1 MDRGRLTGIRN
12 WAGDFQ
18 ICSRQKNA
26 CRTLIFPG
34 GAHSPNIQATVR
46 LKADRIKQFELSPQ
60 KTNKK

>member
-1 MDRGRLTGIRN
+1 VISKFARDKKHPASKLMHPARWD
-12 WAGDFQ
+12 
-18 ICSRQKNA
+18 A